1 MSSASVPLFAGLYQL
16 GGLCTIDGLARRIRG
31 STQAGQPQCAK
42 PLDVL
47 YSEVMEVK
55 LAQIEEAG
63 VSRFECPTCLAVRDI
78 PPKGD
83 RVKFPWHPKRTT
95 NTPNHCLRWAKGES
109 AWRISD

>member
-1 MSSASVPLFAGLYQL
+1 
-16 GGLCTIDGLARRIRG
+16 
-31 STQAGQPQCAK
+31 
-42 PLDVL
+42 
-47 YSEVMEVK
+47 MEVK

-63 VSRFECPTCLAVRDI
+63 VSRFECPTCLPVRYI

-95 NTPNHCLRWAKGES
+95 NTPNHGLRWVKGES